1 MGFLDKFKFWPDTPS
16 ESKDNHK
23 LDSSSVFWKIPELTS
38 FKDDKSDRFTSYKPL
53 DWEKM
58 WNDWVKEIVDWSK
71 QKLSDLKLEV
81 ESGKKIDVNQKDS
94 EKTKSVE
101 TTEQELSM
109 EEFEKAKSVALSY
122 LPPDMQKM
130 VRNAVENPTL
140 AKIWLNLFP
149 KAQDMM
155 KQYWIWGIDD
165 LTRLRSDPKEF
176 QAYAKK
182 MYNEKPELQQA
193 ARQLWIN
200 SFDEVM
206 TTIKSPD
213 KLRNK
218 IDEWLVMLRQQDPRY
233 AIAWLNPKDL
243 KWEKLSYPEIINSV
257 SKSLPDYENNLPSV
271 ASINDWD
278 KFPSPRNVRSN
289 NAPLRESSSSLPIKE
304 KVELSESIKK
314 LEWRDE
320 VVNSIMIEAWKDET
334 VKKSLEKIITN
345 PVLWEYAVM
354 FLWLNPDNP
363 VDDLEN
369 QVSGRKI
376 LEWLKSL
383 WIRKDPKWLIVL
395 DWEIPFKWIDFSQ
408 LNYKEVKESLN
419 KLLHLKN
426 PNESE
431 TDFLKNIFT
440 KGIEKEVQWNPEKA
454 DKKTIKLEI
463 KPPKSSDWKITSS
476 EFNEVITE
484 GIQE

>member
-1 MGFLDKFKFWPDTPS
+1 MSFFDKFKFWTDKPS
-16 ESKDNHK
+16 ESKDNQK
-23 LDSSSVFWKIPELTS
+23 VDSSLVSWKMPELTS
-38 FKDDKSDRFTSYKPL
+38 SRDEKNNKFTSSKSL
-53 DWEKM
+53 ELEKKK
-58 WNDWVKEIVDWSK
+58 NDWVKEIVDWSK
-71 QKLSDLKLEV
+71 QKLSDLKWEI
-81 ESGKKIDVNQKDS
+81 ESSK
-94 EKTKSVE
+94 
-101 TTEQELSM
+101 QELSK
-109 EEFEKAKSVALSY
+109 EEFEKAKSVAMSY
-122 LPPDMQKM
+122 LPPDMEKM
-130 VRNAVENPTL
+130 VKNAVENPTL

-165 LTRLRSDPKEF
+165 LTRLRNDPKEF

-213 KLRNK
+213 KLKSK
-218 IDEWLVMLRQQDPRY
+218 IDEWLAMVRQQDPRY

-243 KWEKLSYPEIINSV
+243 KGEKLSYPEIINSV
-257 SKSLPDYENNLPSV
+257 SKSLPEYVNNLPSI

-289 NAPLRESSSSLPIKE
+289 NVTLRESISSLPIKE
-304 KVELSESIKK
+304 KVTLSESIKK

-345 PVLWEYAVM
+345 PILWEYAMM

-383 WIRKDPKWLIVL
+383 WVRKDTKWLIVL

-419 KLLHLKN
+419 KLLSLKKS
-426 PNESE
+426 NESE
-431 TDFLKNIFT
+431 IDFLKNIFT
-440 KGIEKEVQWNPEKA
+440 KWIEKEIQWNTEKQ
-454 DKKTIKLEI
+454 DKKLVKLEI

-484 GIQE
+484 WIQE